1 MFPLDVG
8 ELSVVELPV
17 VVKEAVPLK
26 PMLVLGEN
34 VIGALSKAVEAPAGA
49 EVMRTEEE
57 SAIE

>member
-1 MFPLDVG
+1 
-8 ELSVVELPV
+8 
-17 VVKEAVPLK
+17 
-26 PMLVLGEN
+26 MLVLGEN